1 MEVQTKYEE
10 NRGQIYFY
18 LVLNL
23 IKLKKIFTSSN
34 LNEDDKQK
42 NQEIE

>member
-1 MEVQTKYEE
+1 MELQTKYEE
-10 NRGQIYFY
+10 NQGQIYFY
-18 LVLNL
+18 LALNL
-23 IKLKKIFTSSN
+23 IKLKKIFTSN